1 MATPTVTVKN
11 ASDVDIVLTESYSAG
26 SRKVYKDLTRA
37 LAEPRLLT
45 TSSEVRG
52 KGNAMKVS
60 SVARLDTTTASTD
73 GLVVVTGVVQLRI
86 DAPSTVQTFAQTDEA
101 VRALCKK
108 VTDDAT
114 FRGALIRGSFV
125 A

>member
-1 MATPTVTVKN
+1 MATPTVTIKN
-11 ASDVDIVLTESYSAG
+11 AADVDITLTESYSSG
-26 SRKVYKDLTRA
+26 SRKVYKDLSRS

-52 KGNAMKVS
+52 KGNSAKVA
-60 SVARLDTTTASTD
+60 SVARLDVTTVSSD
-73 GLVVVTGVVQLRI
+73 GLVAVTGVVQLRV
-86 DAPSTVQTFAQTDEA
+86 DAPSVVQTFAQTDES

-108 VTDDAT
+108 FAEDAT
-114 FRGALIRGSFV
+114 ARAALIRGSFL

>member
-1 MATPTVTVKN
+1 MATPTVTLKN

-37 LAEPRLLT
+37 FNEPRTLT
-45 TSSEVRG
+45 ISSEPRG
-52 KGNAMKVS
+52 KGNSAKVA
-60 SVARLDTTTASTD
+60 SVARLDLTTVSTD
-73 GLVVVTGVVQLRI
+73 GLVSVTNPVTLRV
-86 DAPSTVQTFAQTDEA
+86 DAPSVVQTFAQIDEN

-108 VTDDAT
+108 FSEDSAA
-114 FRGALIRGSFV
+114 RAALIRGSFL

>member
-11 ASDVDIVLTESYSAG
+11 ASDVDITLTESYSAG
-26 SRKVYKDLTRA
+26 ARKIYKDLTRP
-37 LAEPRLLT
+37 LAEPRILT

-52 KGNAMKVS
+52 KGNSAKVAS
-60 SVARLDTTTASTD
+60 LARLDTTTVNTD
-73 GLVVVTGVVQLRI
+73 GTVSVMGSVQVRI
-86 DAPSTVQTFAQTDEA
+86 DAPSAVQTFAQTDEC

-108 VTDDAT
+108 IAEDST
-114 FRGALIRGSFV
+114 FRAALIRGSFV